1 MSSLARWAPP
11 LIAATV
17 LALLVAVGDRELHTY
32 HLHDILRSLAS
43 LSTGHL
49 LAALALTVVGHLVHV
64 GYDLLALRYAE
75 HPLPVRRVAF
85 GSLVAAGARTT
96 NSQTFR
102 DGKLPSITAYRCSV
116 PVTGMRPRAPAKVHV
131 AGRASPGPTA
141 T

>member
-17 LALLVAVGDRELHTY
+17 LALLVAAGDRELHTY

-64 GYDLLALRYAE
+64 GYDLLALRYAGL
-75 HPLPVRRVAF
+75 HHGVGMHRVSFRGGKQRQCGEQA
-85 GSLVAAGARTT
+85 GNKQAVA
-96 NSQTFR
+96 
-102 DGKLPSITAYRCSV
+102 K
-116 PVTGMRPRAPAKVHV
+116 VTGHV
-131 AGRASPGPTA
+131 GHKIFQRRKRTRRSLKLRGV
-141 T
+141 